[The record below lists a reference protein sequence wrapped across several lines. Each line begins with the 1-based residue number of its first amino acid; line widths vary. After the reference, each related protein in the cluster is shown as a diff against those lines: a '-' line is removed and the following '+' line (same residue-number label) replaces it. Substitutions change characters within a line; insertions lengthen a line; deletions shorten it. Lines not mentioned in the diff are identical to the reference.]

1 MSIEYFS
8 KTMAWLRLIRWK
20 NLLIIFLTQLLA
32 WWCIILFE
40 EPRVLD
46 IPQFSMLSL
55 STILIAAAG
64 YIINDYFDIKIDMV
78 NKPGKVVLEYAIP
91 RKQAIIAHSM
101 LNAAALCLAACVA
114 IPAHHPEW
122 LLLQVGC
129 TLLLWFYS
137 TKFKRQYITGNVV
150 VAFLASLTILV
161 LVVYEPIL
169 QIEIH
174 FPLVKKT
181 IGNYPTSLPVWILAA
196 YAYFAFML
204 TWMREIVKDM
214 EDIKGD
220 AAEGCITMPIKKG
233 LEFSRHFTTAL
244 SLLAIVPICIAS
256 FVLFTHNY
264 GPMSLYVAVL
274 ALSISTW
281 TVFLLRGHSE
291 RHYHLASRYLK
302 FIMLLGIGSFI
313 VYYLQLYPNYAT

>member
-1 MSIEYFS
+1 MP
-8 KTMAWLRLIRWK
+8 WLQLIRWQ

-32 WWCIILFE
+32 WAFVVLPCSPGILGPVNFLCIA
-40 EPRVLD
+40 
-46 IPQFSMLSL
+46 L
-55 STILIAAAG
+55 STALIAAAG
-64 YIINDYFDIKIDMV
+64 YIINDYFDIKIDTI
-78 NKPGKVVLEYAIP
+78 NRPDKVVLGKTIP
-91 RKQAIIAHSM
+91 RKQAIIAHTV
-101 LNAAALCLAACVA
+101 LNAIALILAGYVAAQ
-114 IPAHHPEW
+114 AHHYEW
-122 LLLQVGC
+122 LLLQAGC

-137 TKFKRQYITGNVV
+137 THLKKQYMSGNIAVSV
-150 VAFLASLTILV
+150 LTAFTILT
-161 LVVYEPIL
+161 LVIYEPVL
-169 QIEIH
+169 HGQ
-174 FPLVKKT
+174 F
-181 IGNYPTSLPVWILAA
+181 SLPVFPSGSNSSMPVWVLVI

-204 TWMREIVKDM
+204 SWMREIVKDR
-214 EDIKGD
+214 EVIKGD